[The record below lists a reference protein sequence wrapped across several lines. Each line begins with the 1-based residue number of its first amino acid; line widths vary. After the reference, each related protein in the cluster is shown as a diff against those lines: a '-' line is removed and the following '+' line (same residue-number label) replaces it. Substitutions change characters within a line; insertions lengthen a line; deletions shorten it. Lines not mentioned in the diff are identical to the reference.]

1 MTTLQVHHRT
11 CHLCEA
17 SCGIVIEAEGPR
29 IVSIRGDADNA
40 LSRGHI
46 CPKAVAIQDI
56 QNDPDRLRRPLKRT
70 AGGWEE
76 ITWER
81 AFAEIGERSR
91 EILSQH
97 PNSATLY
104 RGNPLSHHYGN
115 ALSARH
121 LKSALQARYMVS
133 AATIDQM
140 PNLLVNFALYGHAA
154 LFPVPDIDRT
164 QTMIVMGANPV
175 VSNGSLWT
183 VPDFRA
189 RAKALRERG
198 GQLVTIDPRRTET
211 GRIADRHLFIR
222 PATDPWF
229 LVALVKT
236 LLDHPSCPRPP
247 AFVRGLDRVRAVV
260 EPFSVADCARI
271 CGADPADIGWLA
283 DRLMAGPA
291 AFYGRLGTAVQEFGT
306 LNTWLVALVNII
318 AGQLD
323 REGGVMFSTPA
334 VDQVSGPGGTSG
346 RWRSRVR
353 GLPEVMGEIPAAT
366 LADEILTPGSGQI
379 RALFVLAGN
388 PVLSFP
394 NGPRLEAALRELDLL
409 VSVDIYRNETSRLAH
424 YILPPVGP
432 LERDGYGMMILPL
445 AARNFAAYSRPMFTP
460 PADSLLD
467 WQIIR
472 GLAEAI
478 SQEPV
483 KAKHPPELL
492 DEMLR
497 AGPHALSLEQLSAA
511 PSGIDLG
518 PLQAGRLPERLHT
531 GDKTLNCAPD
541 QFCAELS
548 ALAGRAPDVADDEL
562 LLIGRRHLR
571 SNNSWM
577 ANSERLVKGPGRC
590 TAMVNPAD
598 LARRGIAEGEAVEIV
613 SRVGAI
619 TVPVESCDNIMP
631 GVISVPHGW
640 GHSRDG
646 LSLRVAATR
655 PGSSVNDLTD
665 DSVVDPLSGNAA
677 FNGVP
682 VRIRRSAQD
691 APGP

>member
-1 MTTLQVHHRT
+1 MLTVHRRT

-17 SCGIVIEAEGPR
+17 SCGIVIEAEDRR
-29 IVSIRGDADNA
+29 IVSIKGDSDNP

-56 QNDPDRLRRPLKRT
+56 QDDPDRLRRPLKRT
-70 AGGWEE
+70 ATGWEE
-76 ITWER
+76 IGWDR
-81 AFAEIGERSR
+81 AFAEIGERTR
-91 EILSQH
+91 EILLRH
-97 PNSATLY
+97 PHSATLF

-121 LKSALQARYMVS
+121 LKSALQARFMVS
-133 AATIDQM
+133 AATMDQM
-140 PNLLVNFALYGHAA
+140 PSMLVNFALYGHAA

-164 QTMIVMGANPV
+164 GTMIIMGGNPV

-189 RAKALRERG
+189 RARALRERG
-198 GQLVTIDPRRTET
+198 GQLVTIDPRLTET
-211 GRIADRHLFIR
+211 GKIADRHIFVR

-229 LVALVKT
+229 LV
-236 LLDHPSCPRPP
+236 LLIKQLFAHPRCPEP
-247 AFVRGLDRVRAVV
+247 ATYVRGLERLRAVI
-260 EPFSVADCARI
+260 EPFSAEACAEI
-271 CGADPADIGWLA
+271 CGSNLADIAWLA
-283 DRLMAGPA
+283 DRMLQGPA
-291 AFYGRLGTAVQEFGT
+291 AFYGRLGISVQEFGT
-306 LNTWLVALVNII
+306 LNAWLIAVINVI

-334 VDQVSGPGGTSG
+334 VDQVSGAGGASG

-353 GLPEVMGEIPAAT
+353 GLPEVMGEIPVAT
-366 LADEILTPGSGQI
+366 LADEIETPGPGQI

-394 NGPRLEAALRELDLL
+394 NGRRLEAALRDLDLL

-445 AARNFAAYSRPMFTP
+445 AVRNFANYSKPMFEP
-460 PADSLLD
+460 PSDGLLD

-472 GLAEAI
+472 ALAEAV
-478 SQEPV
+478 SGEPV
-483 KAKHPPELL
+483 KAKTPPEQL
-492 DEMLR
+492 DDMLR
-497 AGPHALSLEQLSAA
+497 SGPHALSLEQLSRH
-511 PSGIDLG
+511 PSGVDLG
-518 PLQAGRLPERLHT
+518 PLSAGRLPGRLQT
-531 GDKTLNCAPD
+531 TDKTLDCAPEP
-541 QFCAELS
+541 FCAEL
-548 ALAGRAPDVADDEL
+548 AKLAERRPEPADDKL

-577 ANSERLVKGPGRC
+577 ANSGRLSKGPNRC
-590 TAMVNPAD
+590 TALVNPTE
-598 LARRGIAEGEAVEIV
+598 LASRGLTGGDEVEIV

-619 TVPVESCDNIMP
+619 TLPVEACKDIMP

-640 GHSRDG
+640 GHDKAG
-646 LSLRVAATR
+646 AALRTAASR
-655 PGSSVNDLTD
+655 PGASANELTD
-665 DSVVDPLSGNAA
+665 DAVVDSLSGNAV
-677 FNGVP
+677 FCGVP
-682 VRIRRSAQD
+682 VQLRR
-691 APGP
+691 P